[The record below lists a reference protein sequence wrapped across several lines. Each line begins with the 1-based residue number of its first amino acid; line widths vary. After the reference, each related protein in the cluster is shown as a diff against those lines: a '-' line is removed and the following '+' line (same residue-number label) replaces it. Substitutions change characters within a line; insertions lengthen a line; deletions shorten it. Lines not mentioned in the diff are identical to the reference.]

1 MKAAWNIFGKS
12 YEYRQ
17 KYNSYKQTRM
27 REEKEKKKN
36 VEGQMSIEDFGE
48 VMVP

>member
-17 KYNSYKQTRM
+17 KYNVYKEERKR
-27 REEKEKKKN
+27 REEEEAKEVK
-36 VEGQMSIEDFGE
+36 GQMSIFDFPE
-48 VMVP
+48 VLP